1 MFIIVVT
8 KALWIRMLQVIAA
21 IVIPAWAGKVVADI
35 ELGTVRLDNWAYFQ
49 QNTNAT
55 GRVQLRE
62 RLFVPFNI
70 DQGWT
75 FTQRVDVPFYDTDK
89 SGPTNT
95 DGVWKAGIS
104 DMLIEEII
112 DSPEVA
118 KNLRLRTSLRFVF
131 PTGGQAPFGSDQW
144 QVAPGLGFTYRLPET
159 LRGMT
164 VAPYFRYYSGF
175 DASSG
180 VSQVQRLDI
189 SPTLTVHLDHL
200 RGIKMVM
207 ELFDET
213 LPKTWALS
221 LYPEN
226 SISYNATTG
235 KWFVP
240 IDAMLIKRI
249 SQRFE
254 WGIGGAYALIRD
266 DPQYKYIV
274 NTRLSLYF

>member
-1 MFIIVVT
+1 M
-8 KALWIRMLQVIAA
+8 RMLQMISA
-21 IVIPAWAGKVVADI
+21 IMILAWAGSVAADI

-62 RLFVPFNI
+62 RLFVPFNFG
-70 DQGWT
+70 QGWT

-89 SGPTNT
+89 SGPANT
-95 DGVWKAGIS
+95 DGAWKAGIS

-112 DSPEVA
+112 YSPEVA

-131 PTGGQAPFGSDQW
+131 PTGGQSPFGSDQS

-164 VAPYFRYYSGF
+164 VAPFFRYYSGF

-213 LPKTWALS
+213 LPKTWALA

-226 SISYNATTG
+226 SISYNTATG

>member
-1 MFIIVVT
+1 MPTVAAKT
-8 KALWIRMLQVIAA
+8 YWIYSLQMIAA
-21 IVIPAWAGKVVADI
+21 IVIPAWADSIAADI
-35 ELGTVRLDNWAYFQ
+35 QLGTVRLDNWAYFQ
-49 QNTNAT
+49 QNTTAT
-55 GRVQLRE
+55 ERVQLRE
-62 RLFVPFNI
+62 RLFVPINFG
-70 DQGWT
+70 QGWT
-75 FTQRVDVPFYDTDK
+75 FTQRVDVPFYETNNP
-89 SGPTNT
+89 GPANS
-95 DGVWKAGIS
+95 DGGWKTGIA

-112 DSPEVA
+112 DGPEVA
-118 KNLRLRTSLRFVF
+118 KNLRLRASLRFVF
-131 PTGGQAPFGSDQW
+131 PTGGLAPFGSNQW
-144 QVAPGLGFTYRLPET
+144 QAAPGLGFTYRLPET

-164 VAPYFRYYSGF
+164 VVPYLRYYSGF

-189 SPTLTVHLDHL
+189 FPTLTIHLDQL

-213 LPKTWALS
+213 LPKTWALA

-240 IDAMLIKRI
+240 IDVMLINRI

>member
-1 MFIIVVT
+1 MPIIVVA
-8 KALWIRMLQVIAA
+8 KAHWLRMLQMIAA
-21 IVIPAWAGKVVADI
+21 IAILLWAGSVAADI

-49 QNTNAT
+49 QNANAT

-62 RLFVPFNI
+62 RLFVPFNF

-75 FTQRVDVPFYDTDK
+75 FTQRVDLPFYDTDK
-89 SGPTNT
+89 SGPANPG
-95 DGVWKAGIS
+95 GVWRASIA

-112 DSPEVA
+112 DSPEIA

-164 VAPYFRYYSGF
+164 VAPFFRYYSGF
-175 DASSG
+175 DASNG

-189 SPTLTVHLDHL
+189 SPAISVNLDQL
-200 RGIKMVM
+200 RGIKIAM

-213 LPKTWALS
+213 WPKTWSLA

-240 IDAMLIKRI
+240 IDAMLINRI
-249 SQRFE
+249 SHRLE

-274 NTRLSLYF
+274 NTRISLYF